1 MSPSI
6 IQRITDAPWVFAGVV
21 FCVVMLNVAAA
32 MRVRHERKL
41 ATRVQVD
48 RRRQPRASPDRRWSV
63 ERLKK

>member
-6 IQRITDAPWVFAGVV
+6 IQRIADAPWIFAGMVV
-21 FCVVMLNVAAA
+21 CLVILNVAATI
-32 MRVRHERKL
+32 RVRHERKL

-48 RRRQPRASPDRRWSV
+48 RRRQPRTSPDRRWSV